1 MNEKE
6 KNTMTDREAYQFM
19 RWGIVAVSLL
29 LAIST
34 IPH

>member
-1 MNEKE
+1 MDNQE
-6 KNTMTDREAYQFM
+6 KNKMTDREAYQFM

-29 LAIST
+29 LAFSI